1 MIDVAILGSTGVVG
15 QRFVSL
21 LSKHPFFKI
30 REVFASENKKGRNYV
45 EVVDWVLENEIPEEI
60 INLKIKSIDEGVLSK
75 VIFSALPKEESFEI
89 EDKLSK
95 EGYFVFSNSSS
106 HRYDK
111 FVPILVPEVNIEH
124 IDSVKKQNRSGFI
137 ITNPNCT
144 TTGIVLSL
152 KPVLDN
158 FGIKKVLVVSMQ
170 AISGAGI
177 KGLSSLKILGNLI
190 PFIENEEEKIEIET
204 RKILGKFSEEG
215 FIPNNFDLEAR
226 CNRVPIRD
234 GHTIVMFVETEKRV
248 EIKEL
253 IEVLENFEGLPQK
266 LYLPLAPKK
275 PIKVFKNNDRP
286 QPILDVNYDNG
297 MAISVGRIK
306 ESSFFSFTITSLVHN
321 TIRGAA
327 GGSILNAEVAFK
339 LGYLRI

>member
-21 LSKHPFFKI
+21 LSNHPFFKI
-30 REVFASENKKGRNYV
+30 REVFASENKKGKNYF
-45 EVVDWVLENEIPEEI
+45 EVVDWVLDNDIPEEI
-60 INLKIKSIDEGVLSK
+60 KNLKIKSLGDGILSK
-75 VIFSALPKEESFEI
+75 VIFSALPKEESFEV
-89 EDKLSK
+89 EDKLSE

-124 IDSVKKQNRSGFI
+124 IEAVKKQNRSGFI

-144 TTGIVLSL
+144 TTGIVISL
-152 KPVLDN
+152 KPILDN
-158 FGIKKVLVVSMQ
+158 FVIKKVLIVSMQ

-190 PFIENEEEKIEIET
+190 PYIENEEEKIEIET
-204 RKILGKFSEEG
+204 RKIMGKFTEDG
-215 FIPNNFDLEAR
+215 FIPSNFDLEAR
-226 CNRVPIRD
+226 CNRVPVRD
-234 GHTIVMFVETEKRV
+234 GHTIVMFIETEKKV
-248 EIKEL
+248 DLSQL
-253 IEVLENFEGLPQK
+253 IEILENFEGLPQK
-266 LYLPLAPKK
+266 LNLPLAPKK
-275 PIKVFKNNDRP
+275 PIKVFRNNYRP
-286 QPILDVNYDNG
+286 QPILDLNYDNG
-297 MAISVGRIK
+297 MVVSVGRIK
-306 ESSFFSFTITSLVHN
+306 ESSFFSFTMTILLHN

-327 GGSILNAEVAFK
+327 GGSILNAEVALK